1 MQRAQVQRRPA
12 MIRRPAHGGFRQPR
26 PKDRVLEMVLK
37 QGRVQDQTQAEAM
50 YLSRLAQ
57 DKTPVMVKL
66 VNNEE
71 IFGWIEYYDKS
82 FIRITRDKL
91 PNVFVY
97 KDQIKYIAE
106 QGRR

>member
-1 MQRAQVQRRPA
+1 
-12 MIRRPAHGGFRQPR
+12 
-26 PKDRVLEMVLK
+26 MVLK